1 MEINTEVNPTQ
12 QEFSKSKSKK
22 TLGQDA
28 FLKLLITQIK
38 HQDPTEPMKASE
50 QVAQLA
56 VFSQMEQS
64 VQMNSTLQELLKSNN
79 LAQASSYIGK
89 NITNADGSI
98 SGVVNAIQVSSTG
111 LTAIT
116 VDNTEIPIT
125 TGIRY
130 LIKVLGIIVT
140 CN

>member
-64 VQMNSTLQELLKSNN
+64 VQMNSLQELLKSNN

-125 TGIRY
+125 TGIR
-130 LIKVLGIIVT
+130 IS
-140 CN
+140 N

>member
-125 TGIRY
+125 TGIQ
-130 LIKVLGIIVT
+130 IS
-140 CN
+140 N

>member
-125 TGIRY
+125 TGIR
-130 LIKVLGIIVT
+130 IS
-140 CN
+140 N

>member
-56 VFSQMEQS
+56 VFSQMKQS

-125 TGIRY
+125 TGIR
-130 LIKVLGIIVT
+130 IS
-140 CN
+140 N

>member
-1 MEINTEVNPTQ
+1 MEINTEVNSIQ
-12 QEFSKSKSKK
+12 KEILK
-22 TLGQDA
+22 TKPNKTMGQDA

-64 VQMNSTLQELLKSNN
+64 VQINSNLQELLKSNN
-79 LAQASSYIGK
+79 LSQASSYIGK
-89 NITNADGSI
+89 NITNSDGSI
-98 SGVVNAIQVSSTG
+98 SGLVNSVEVSSTG

-116 VDNTEIPIT
+116 ADDKEIPIT
-125 TGIRY
+125 TGIR
-130 LIKVLGIIVT
+130 VSS
-140 CN
+140 